1 MHDAV
6 LPIIR
11 LDNLTLGYDRHPAV
25 HHLSAEIPAGA
36 LVAVVGPNGA
46 GKSTLL
52 KGLAGELRPIG
63 GRIVL
68 PALPPGGLAYMPQR
82 GEIDHSFPVSVFD
95 VVAMGLWH
103 EIGAFGGL
111 SQDQRRRVRTALE
124 AVGLAGFESR
134 PIGSLSGGQLQR
146 ARFARLMLQDA
157 PLILLD
163 EPFAAIDSRTV
174 EDLVALILAWHAE
187 GRTILTVV
195 HDLEQVRRHFPTALL
210 LSREPVAFGPT
221 AEVLTPERL
230 ARARRLSEAFD
241 EHAHECHIEA
251 LPAVELADFAEDALA
266 AGADAHPDG
275 GASDRARPAVD
286 SPPAA
291 TPHAHRH
298 PYVPAPGRNHP
309 PH

>member
-1 MHDAV
+1 MRAAM
-6 LPIIR
+6 LPMIR

-25 HHLSAEIPAGA
+25 HHLSGEIPAGA

-68 PALPPGGLAYMPQR
+68 SDLPPGGLAYMPQR

-111 SQDQRRRVRTALE
+111 SRSQRERVRAALA
-124 AVGLAGFESR
+124 AVGMAGFESR

-174 EDLVALILAWHAE
+174 DDLVTLILGWHAE

-221 AEVLTPERL
+221 AEVLTPELL

-241 EHAHECHIEA
+241 EDAPECHIEDVSA
-251 LPAVELADFAEDALA
+251 LPRVAESAHA
-266 AGADAHPDG
+266 HADAHE
-275 GASDRARPAVD
+275 
-286 SPPAA
+286 
-291 TPHAHRH
+291 HAHGAAHTHDHSAHAHHHRH
-298 PYVPAPGRNHP
+298 
-309 PH
+309 

>member
-1 MHDAV
+1 M
-6 LPIIR
+6 PPMIR

-25 HHLSAEIPAGA
+25 HHLSGEIPAGA

-68 PALPPGGLAYMPQR
+68 AELPPGGLAYMPQR
-82 GEIDHSFPVSVFD
+82 GEIDHSFPISVFE

-111 SQDQRRRVRTALE
+111 SRSQRERVRAALA
-124 AVGLAGFESR
+124 AVGMSGFESR

-174 EDLVALILAWHAE
+174 DDLVALILGWHAE

-221 AEVLTPERL
+221 AQVLTPELL

-241 EHAHECHIEA
+241 EDAPECHIED
-251 LPAVELADFAEDALA
+251 VSALA
-266 AGADAHPDG
+266 PVAGTAHSHGDAHAHGVAHTHDHS
-275 GASDRARPAVD
+275 AHD
-286 SPPAA
+286 
-291 TPHAHRH
+291 HRH
-298 PYVPAPGRNHP
+298 
-309 PH
+309 

>member
-1 MHDAV
+1 MQTTM
-6 LPIIR
+6 LPMIR

-25 HHLSAEIPAGA
+25 HHLSGEIPAGA

-68 PALPPGGLAYMPQR
+68 SELPPGGLAYMPQR
-82 GEIDHSFPVSVFD
+82 SEIDHSFPISVFE

-111 SQDQRRRVRTALE
+111 SLSQRERVRAALA
-124 AVGLAGFESR
+124 AVGMSGFESR

-174 EDLVALILAWHAE
+174 DDLVALILGWHAE

-221 AEVLTPERL
+221 AQVLTPELL

-241 EHAHECHIEA
+241 EDAPECHIED
-251 LPAVELADFAEDALA
+251 VSALA
-266 AGADAHPDG
+266 PVADTAHTHGDAHAHG
-275 GASDRARPAVD
+275 VAHTHHHGA
-286 SPPAA
+286 
-291 TPHAHRH
+291 HAHDHRH
-298 PYVPAPGRNHP
+298 
-309 PH
+309 

>member
-1 MHDAV
+1 MDLA
-6 LPIIR
+6 LPPMIR

-25 HHLSAEIPAGA
+25 HHLSGEIPAGA

-52 KGLAGELRPIG
+52 KGIAGELRPIG
-63 GRIVL
+63 GRIVM
-68 PALPPGGLAYMPQR
+68 PALPAGGVAYMPQR
-82 GEIDHSFPVSVFD
+82 GEIDHSFPVSVFE

-111 SQDQRRRVRTALE
+111 SRAQRQRVREALS
-124 AVGLAGFESR
+124 AVGLSGFESR

-146 ARFARLMLQDA
+146 ARFARLILQDA

-174 EDLVALILAWHAE
+174 DDLVALILGWHAE

-221 AEVLTPERL
+221 AQVLTPELL

-241 EHAHECHIEA
+241 EHAPECHIENVA
-251 LPAVELADFAEDALA
+251 VLPLPAAPAHDHGHGEGHGHAPAHA
-266 AGADAHPDG
+266 AHD
-275 GASDRARPAVD
+275 
-286 SPPAA
+286 
-291 TPHAHRH
+291 HRH
-298 PYVPAPGRNHP
+298 SS
-309 PH
+309 

>member
-1 MHDAV
+1 MQAA
-6 LPIIR
+6 LPPMIR

-25 HHLSAEIPAGA
+25 HHLSGEIPAGA

-68 PALPPGGLAYMPQR
+68 ADLPPGGLAYMPQR
-82 GEIDHSFPVSVFD
+82 GEIDHSFPISVFE
-95 VVAMGLWH
+95 VVAMGLWQ

-111 SQDQRRRVRTALE
+111 SRTQRERVRAALA
-124 AVGLAGFESR
+124 AVGMSGFESR

-174 EDLVALILAWHAE
+174 DDLVALILGWHAE

-221 AEVLTPERL
+221 AQVLTPALL

-241 EHAHECHIEA
+241 EDAPECHIEDMA
-251 LPAVELADFAEDALA
+251 APPLPAETARTH
-266 AGADAHPDG
+266 GDAHAHG
-275 GASDRARPAVD
+275 VAHTHQHGA
-286 SPPAA
+286 
-291 TPHAHRH
+291 HAHDHRH
-298 PYVPAPGRNHP
+298 
-309 PH
+309 

>member
-1 MHDAV
+1 MNRLA
-6 LPIIR
+6 LPMIR

-52 KGLAGELRPIG
+52 KGLAGELHPIG

-68 PALPPGGLAYMPQR
+68 PELPAGGLAYMPQR

-111 SQDQRRRVRTALE
+111 SREQRGRVRAALA
-124 AVGLAGFESR
+124 AVGMAGFEAR

-174 EDLVALILAWHAE
+174 DDLVELILGWHGE

-241 EHAHECHIEA
+241 EHAHECQIEE
-251 LPAVELADFAEDALA
+251 LTVAVAPDV
-266 AGADAHPDG
+266 GTHPHTHDDG
-275 GASDRARPAVD
+275 HGHTEGHGHAPARPA
-286 SPPAA
+286 A
-291 TPHAHRH
+291 HAHLAPRPRRGLPRH
-298 PYVPAPGRNHP
+298 
-309 PH
+309 

>member
-1 MHDAV
+1 M
-6 LPIIR
+6 IR
-11 LDNLTLGYDRHPAV
+11 FDNLTLGYDRHPAV
-25 HHLSAEIPAGA
+25 HHLSGDIPAGA
-36 LVAVVGPNGA
+36 LVALVGPNGA

-52 KGLAGELRPIG
+52 KGVAGELRPIG
-63 GRIVL
+63 GRVL
-68 PALPPGGLAYMPQR
+68 LSELPPGGLAYMAQR
-82 GEIDHSFPVSVFD
+82 GDIDPSFPVSVFD

-103 EIGAFGGL
+103 EIGAFGALSRSQRQRVRDALATVGL
-111 SQDQRRRVRTALE
+111 S
-124 AVGLAGFESR
+124 GFETR

-146 ARFARLMLQDA
+146 ARFARLILQDA

-174 EDLVALILAWHAE
+174 EDLVGLILGWHAE

-241 EHAHECHIEA
+241 EHAHECHIEE
-251 LPAVELADFAEDALA
+251 LTVAVAPDV
-266 AGADAHPDG
+266 GAHPHTHAHDDG
-275 GASDRARPAVD
+275 HAHAEGHGHAPARPA
-286 SPPAA
+286 
-291 TPHAHRH
+291 THAHLAPRPRRGRPRH
-298 PYVPAPGRNHP
+298 
-309 PH
+309 

>member
-1 MHDAV
+1 M
-6 LPIIR
+6 LPMIR
-11 LDNLTLGYDRHPAV
+11 LENLTLGYDRHPAV
-25 HHLSAEIPAGA
+25 HHLSGEIPAGA

-68 PALPPGGLAYMPQR
+68 SDLPSGGVAYMPQR
-82 GEIDHSFPVSVFD
+82 GEIDHSFPISVFE

-111 SQDQRRRVRTALE
+111 ARSQRERVRAALA
-124 AVGLAGFESR
+124 AVGMSGFESR

-174 EDLVALILAWHAE
+174 DDLVALILGWHGE

-221 AEVLTPERL
+221 AQVLTPELL

-241 EHAHECHIEA
+241 EDAPECQIQDMTVQPLPAETVQTRGDGDSHAH
-251 LPAVELADFAEDALA
+251 
-266 AGADAHPDG
+266 AHGVAHSHD
-275 GASDRARPAVD
+275 
-286 SPPAA
+286 
-291 TPHAHRH
+291 HRH
-298 PYVPAPGRNHP
+298 
-309 PH
+309 

>member
-1 MHDAV
+1 MQTTM
-6 LPIIR
+6 LPMIR

-25 HHLSAEIPAGA
+25 HHLSGEIPAGA

-68 PALPPGGLAYMPQR
+68 AELPPGGLAYMPQR
-82 GEIDHSFPVSVFD
+82 GELDHSFPISVFE

-111 SQDQRRRVRTALE
+111 SRSQRERRAHALA
-124 AVGLAGFESR
+124 AVGMSGFESR

-174 EDLVALILAWHAE
+174 DDLVALILGWHAE

-221 AEVLTPERL
+221 AQVLTPELL

-241 EHAHECHIEA
+241 EDAPECHIED
-251 LPAVELADFAEDALA
+251 VSALA
-266 AGADAHPDG
+266 PVAGTAHSHGDAHAHGVAHTHDHS
-275 GASDRARPAVD
+275 AQD
-286 SPPAA
+286 
-291 TPHAHRH
+291 HALDHRH
-298 PYVPAPGRNHP
+298 
-309 PH
+309 

>member
-1 MHDAV
+1 MQAAL
-6 LPIIR
+6 LPMIR

-25 HHLSAEIPAGA
+25 HHLSGEIPAGA

-63 GRIVL
+63 GRITI
-68 PALPPGGLAYMPQR
+68 ADLPPGGLAYLPQR

-111 SQDQRRRVRTALE
+111 TRAQRARAQAALA
-124 AVGLAGFESR
+124 AVGLSGFEAR

-174 EDLVALILAWHAE
+174 DDLIALILGWHGE

-221 AEVLTPERL
+221 AQVLTPALL

-241 EHAHECHIEA
+241 EDAPECH
-251 LPAVELADFAEDALA
+251 LEDSAALA
-266 AGADAHPDG
+266 
-275 GASDRARPAVD
+275 PAPATPSSAPLRT
-286 SPPAA
+286 SPP
-291 TPHAHRH
+291 
-298 PYVPAPGRNHP
+298 
-309 PH
+309 

>member
-1 MHDAV
+1 M
-6 LPIIR
+6 PMIQ

-25 HHLSAEIPAGA
+25 HHLSGEIAAGA

-52 KGLAGELRPIG
+52 KGIAGELRPIG
-63 GRIVL
+63 GRIVM
-68 PALPPGGLAYMPQR
+68 PALPAHGLAYMPQR

-103 EIGAFGGL
+103 EIGAFGGV
-111 SQDQRRRVRTALE
+111 SREQRRRVRAALE
-124 AVGLAGFESR
+124 AVGMAGFESR

-174 EDLVALILAWHAE
+174 DDLVELILGWHDE

-241 EHAHECHIEA
+241 DNAHECHLEE
-251 LPAVELADFAEDALA
+251 LPVVVAPDAAEN
-266 AGADAHPDG
+266 AH
-275 GASDRARPAVD
+275 
-286 SPPAA
+286 
-291 TPHAHRH
+291 PHAHDHGHACDEGHARAHPAAQATPRPRRGLPRH
-298 PYVPAPGRNHP
+298 
-309 PH
+309 

>member
-1 MHDAV
+1 MNRLA
-6 LPIIR
+6 LPMIR

-63 GRIVL
+63 GRILLPEL
-68 PALPPGGLAYMPQR
+68 PAGGLAYMPQR

-111 SQDQRRRVRTALE
+111 SRSQRERVRAALA
-124 AVGLAGFESR
+124 AVGMSGFESR

-174 EDLVALILAWHAE
+174 DDLVALILGWHAE

-221 AEVLTPERL
+221 AQVLTPELL

-241 EHAHECHIEA
+241 EDAPECHIED
-251 LPAVELADFAEDALA
+251 VSALA
-266 AGADAHPDG
+266 PVAGTAHSHGDAHAHG
-275 GASDRARPAVD
+275 VAHTHHHGA
-286 SPPAA
+286 
-291 TPHAHRH
+291 HAHDHRH
-298 PYVPAPGRNHP
+298 
-309 PH
+309 